1 MTYGGLR
8 GALGLSLALMVGVD
22 EAFPMRLREITV
34 FNMAGV
40 ACLTLLINGSTC
52 GSLVAYLKMIPE

>member
-1 MTYGGLR
+1 
-8 GALGLSLALMVGVD
+8 MVGVD